1 MKEGVVTLGPK
12 ISVREVSVPVPG
24 PEDVLIRVAVTGTNP
39 KDWKMAEWGF
49 GERNEGDDMAGVVEK
64 VGTDVVGFRP
74 GDRVGALHR
83 LRQNYGTFAEFSL
96 APAHCVFRLPPKTTF
111 EEAATIPL
119 AAMTAA
125 VGLFARLRLPQPF
138 SSSTAPREPQ
148 PLLIYGAAG
157 AVGLYTTKLAVHA
170 GFHPL
175 ICVAGAGA
183 SAVEPWLDSFKG
195 DVIVD
200 YRKGDQA
207 VVEAIRA
214 AIPEGLS
221 LKHAFD
227 CVSANG
233 TYLNCEK
240 VLDKGGKLTMLLR
253 IKDHTFR
260 PDLKITDTKVGSVQD
275 DRTYGPRGYKDPD
288 DTEFGRVWFMLFTQG
303 LKHGWLKG
311 HPYEVI
317 PGGFDGIEQ
326 ALVKLKSH
334 SASATKFVV
343 RMADI

>member
-1 MKEGVVTLGPK
+1 MKEGIVTLGPR
-12 ISVREVSVPVPG
+12 ISVREVPI
-24 PEDVLIRVAVTGTNP
+24 PEPSPDDVLIRVAVTGTNP
-39 KDWKMAEWGF
+39 KDWKMAEWGL

-64 VGTDVVGFRP
+64 VGADVAGFRP

-83 LRQNYGTFAEFSL
+83 LRQNFGTFAEFSL
-96 APAHCVFRLPPKTTF
+96 APAHCVFHLPPSTSY

-138 SSSTAPREPQ
+138 SSNTAPKEPQ

-157 AVGLYTTKLAVHA
+157 AVG
-170 GFHPL
+170 
-175 ICVAGAGA
+175 AGAA
-183 SAVEPWLDSFKG
+183 AVEPRLDASKG

-200 YRKGDQA
+200 YRKGDNA
-207 VVEAIRA
+207 VVERIRE
-214 AIPEGLS
+214 AIPSGLS

-233 TYLNCEK
+233 TYLNCER
-240 VLDKGGKLTMLLR
+240 VLDKDGKLTTLLR

-260 PDLKITDTKVGSVQD
+260 SDLEVTDTKVGSVQD

-288 DTEFGRVWFMLFTQG
+288 DTEFGRVWFVLFTQG
-303 LKHGWLKG
+303 LKQGWLKG
-311 HPYEVI
+311 HPHEVI
-317 PGGFDGIEQ
+317 PGGFYGIGQ
-326 ALVKLKSH
+326 ALAKLKAQ
-334 SASATKFVV
+334 SASATKYVV
-343 RMADI
+343 RMAEI